1 MIECKKDTCKQR
13 YIGQSG
19 QKFASRIAQHRG
31 YIQNRKFNQPT
42 GYHFNQPGHSVS
54 DMSVTILEK
63 VKYRD
68 ELYRRER
75 EKYLIN
81 KFDTYKN
88 GMNKQP
94 WGHSIFIVNFKVVI
108 KYIINDRIFH
118 LLKRI
123 NKIKVYFQGMMA
135 LK

>member
-1 MIECKKDTCKQR
+1 MKSDKKSGGLTLHGNFACETNNIVYMIECKKDTCKQR

-19 QKFASRIAQHRG
+19 QNFASRIAQHRG

-68 ELYRRER
+68 KLYRRER
-75 EKYLIN
+75 EKYPIN

-94 WGHSIFIVNFKVVI
+94 
-108 KYIINDRIFH
+108 
-118 LLKRI
+118 
-123 NKIKVYFQGMMA
+123 
-135 LK
+135 